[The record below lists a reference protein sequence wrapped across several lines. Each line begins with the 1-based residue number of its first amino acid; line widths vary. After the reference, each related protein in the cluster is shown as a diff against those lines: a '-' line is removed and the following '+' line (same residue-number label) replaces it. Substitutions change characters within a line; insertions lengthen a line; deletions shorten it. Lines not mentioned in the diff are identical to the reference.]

1 MADPQV
7 EYAGRLKARLETLAE
22 HTRAHIRLGNE
33 KLGAVALTLLMG
45 WLSFGRHLFPLYWV
59 VIPVVAFIDLAFV
72 HERRLRAR
80 ALAERAADFYR
91 QRIARIEDKWAG
103 TGSIGERFRSDAH
116 VYADDLDL
124 FGRGSLFELL
134 SMARTAMGESCLAAW
149 LASAAPV
156 DVVQERQQM
165 VAELRDK
172 LDLREDL
179 ALAGEDLRG
188 RLNPEALV
196 KWAESAPALPSSI
209 WRVIG
214 LVLAVGAVVMLG
226 FGIRTGNFWPLLA
239 IVVVETMIHRFL
251 KARVHEVISAM
262 DSNARGLELFWKILK
277 RIEAESFASP
287 RLSGFAR
294 DLKKEG
300 RLASTAI
307 RKLARIAYWIEAHD
321 SFMIRLIDIPILYSV
336 QIGYVA
342 EAWRRR
348 WGGRVRSWVGAVGEF
363 EAITSLA
370 AYSYEHP
377 QDPFP
382 TFAPENAG
390 ALFHAE
396 DLGHPLIP
404 VSRCVTNCIR
414 LDRETQVLM
423 VSGSNMSGKSTLL
436 RTVGVNAVLAM
447 AGAPIRAKSLQ
458 LSPLTVGSRLRT
470 TDSLQENRS
479 GFYTE
484 ILRIRQVFDQADGK
498 RNVLFLFDELLEG
511 TNSKDR
517 RVGVEGLLRKLM
529 ERSAIGIVTT
539 HDLAMTEI
547 TAVLGPSVSNA
558 HLQDYV
564 EDGKMRFDYKLRP
577 GVVARSNTI
586 ELMRLIGLPV

>member
-33 KLGAVALTLLMG
+33 KLGAIVLTLVMG
-45 WLSFGRHLFPLYWV
+45 WLSIGRHLFPFYWLL
-59 VIPVVAFIDLAFV
+59 IPVVAFIDLAFV

-80 ALAERAADFYR
+80 TRAERSVEFYR

-103 TGSIGERFRSDAH
+103 TGSIGERFHSDKH
-116 VYADDLDL
+116 VYANDLDL

-134 SMARTAMGESCLAAW
+134 SMARTPMGESCLAAW
-149 LASAAPV
+149 LAAAAPV
-156 DVVQERQQM
+156 DVIRERHQM
-165 VAELRDK
+165 ISELRDK

-179 ALAGEDLRG
+179 ALAGEELRA
-188 RLNPEALV
+188 RLNPDSLV
-196 KWAESAPALPSSI
+196 KWAESTPVLPSSI
-209 WRVIG
+209 WRSIAA
-214 LVLAVGAVVMLG
+214 VLALGAVVTAG
-226 FGIRTGNFWPLLA
+226 FGIQTGNYWPLLGIIIA
-239 IVVVETMIHRFL
+239 ETIIHRSL
-251 KARVHEVISAM
+251 KTRVQQVISTI
-262 DSNARGLELFWKILK
+262 DSNAPGLDLFGKILK
-277 RIEAESFASP
+277 RIEAESFTSP

-307 RKLARIAYWIEAHD
+307 RKLARTAYWMEAND
-321 SFMIRLIDIPILYSV
+321 SFMIRLINIPILFSV

-342 EAWRRR
+342 EAWRRHS
-348 WGGRVRSWVGAVGEF
+348 GGQVRSWVGAVGEF
-363 EAITSLA
+363 EAIASLA

-382 TFAPENAG
+382 TFAPEDAG
-390 ALFHAE
+390 PLFHAE
-396 DLGHPLIP
+396 ELGHPLIP
-404 VSRCVTNCIR
+404 ASRCVTNCIR
-414 LDRETQVLM
+414 LDRENQVLM

-447 AGAPIRAKSLQ
+447 AGAPIRAKSLE
-458 LSPLTVGSRLRT
+458 LSALIVGTRLRT

-484 ILRIRQVFDQADGK
+484 ILRIRQVFDQTDGK
-498 RNVLFLFDELLEG
+498 GDVLFLFDELLEG

-517 RVGVEGLLRKLM
+517 RVGAEGLLRKLA
-529 ERSAIGIVTT
+529 ERGAIGIVTT
-539 HDLAMTEI
+539 HDLALTEI
-547 TAVLGPSVSNA
+547 TSVLGGSVSNA

-564 EDGKMRFDYKLRP
+564 EEGKMRFDYKLRP
-577 GVVARSNTI
+577 GVVARSNAI